1 MQETRVSIGRY
12 QCSVCGRVLKASG
25 EMIGRRVQCRCG
37 HQFRIQEECL
47 LSQDVSGV
55 SCADTESS
63 QRHHRSATLD
73 QHTSEAG
80 SDETDDV
87 TRVRNVREAY
97 KAIRQQLSGVVI
109 GQEDVIE
116 QVLIAMF
123 SQGHVLLTGVPG
135 LAKTLLISSI
145 SRVLDLQYRRI
156 QFTPDLMPADITGT
170 EVLQE
175 DRVTGRRSFQF
186 VEGPVFSNLVLADE
200 INRSPPRTQ
209 AALLEAMQ
217 ERHVTIGDVTR
228 SLPSPFFV
236 MATRNP
242 IEQEGTY
249 PLPEAQLDRFLFN
262 IVVEYPGREDEFEL
276 IRLATS
282 DVKADLKSVLD
293 DQQILQIQQTVRRV
307 PVADHVIAYARDL
320 VQSTRPSQA
329 TSPDFIR
336 EMVGW
341 GAGPRAGISLV
352 MAAKARAILQGR
364 FHATTEDIR
373 SIALPVLRHR
383 VVTTFRADASGV
395 QRDDVIRMLLE
406 HVKPAPPANTT
417 APARTRR
424 GDRH

>member
-1 MQETRVSIGRY
+1 M
-12 QCSVCGRVLKASG
+12 
-25 EMIGRRVQCRCG
+25 
-37 HQFRIQEECL
+37 
-47 LSQDVSGV
+47 
-55 SCADTESS
+55 
-63 QRHHRSATLD
+63 
-73 QHTSEAG
+73 
-80 SDETDDV
+80 
-87 TRVRNVREAY
+87 
-97 KAIRQQLSGVVI
+97 RQQLSGVVI

-145 SRVLDLQYRRI
+145 SQVLDLQYRRI

-175 DRVTGRRSFQF
+175 DRVTGRRNFQF

-217 ERHVTIGDVTR
+217 ERHVTIGDESR
-228 SLPSPFFV
+228 ALPSPFFV

-262 IVVEYPGREDEFEL
+262 IVVEYPDRDDEFEL

-320 VQSTRPSQA
+320 VQSTRPSQVTA
-329 TSPDFIR
+329 PDFIR

-395 QRDDVIRMLLE
+395 QRDDVIRMLLD
-406 HVKPAPPANTT
+406 HVKPVPPANTT
-417 APARTRR
+417 APARVRR